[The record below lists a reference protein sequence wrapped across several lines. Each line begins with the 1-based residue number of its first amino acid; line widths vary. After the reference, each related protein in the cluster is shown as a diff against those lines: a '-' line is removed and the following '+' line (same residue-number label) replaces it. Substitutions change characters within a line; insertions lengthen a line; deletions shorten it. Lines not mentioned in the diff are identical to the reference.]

1 MDWLRQIWFKLSGL
15 WRGRA
20 REAEMAEELDAHLDR
35 LTAFNRAAGMSP
47 AEARHQAL
55 RRFGNLT
62 SIREHA
68 RDERR
73 VRWLADAMQDLRYA
87 ARQLRRNPGFALTA
101 ILTLAI
107 GIGANTALFGVVN
120 ELLLK
125 PLPVPSPR
133 ELVLFNWL
141 EGRQS
146 MRKGMDGIRTID
158 EATGRSTSTS
168 FSYPTFR
175 RLQEANRTLTE
186 LFGFYRLQQL
196 NVLVDGS
203 ADVASGQYVSGNYFR
218 GLGVGAALGRTLTD
232 EDDRSGAPPVATIT
246 HQHWTRR
253 FDRDPSIVGKA
264 ILINKVPFTI
274 VGVTPEGFAGTLDV
288 AQSPDFTLP
297 FAVEPRFGGERSNLS
312 RPAFLWVNMI
322 GRLRPG
328 SSREQVIG
336 DLTPTLRQA
345 MLEEWQQALAAGTRA
360 ASPPSNDTSRTL
372 DDASTLR
379 VEPGGQGLMDSRRR
393 YAQPLLLLM
402 GCAVLVLLIACVNIA
417 SLLLSRG
424 AARQKEIAT
433 RLALGA
439 GGERL
444 VRQLGTESLLIA
456 VLGAAVGLVLARWAA
471 SGLAVWRPWGGSAVL
486 EGGLDWRVFG
496 FCGAM
501 ALCTGVLFGL
511 VPAMRAARTELSQ
524 ATRRTTGVASGPFAR
539 ALVVAQV
546 ALALVLLVAAG
557 LFAGTLRN
565 LYAVDK
571 GFNADHLLIFRVQP
585 QLNGYAPTETAALY
599 TRMIERLEAIPGVR
613 GATLSRQPLLALSR
627 RADGVTIEGVARTAG
642 ASAEINVVAAN
653 FFDTMEIPL
662 LLGRRFDG
670 RDRAEATRVAAVNER
685 FAAAYLAGAN
695 PIGHRLWFGDAPSG
709 TRIEIVGMTRDAK
722 YTDLRSPNRPTVY
735 IPFQQ
740 DIPEQVNVAVRT
752 VGEPMVL
759 EPAVRTAV
767 RELDAT
773 LPLFDVRSQAEQVEH
788 SIARETMFARFSTLL
803 AVIAMILAA
812 IGLYGTMAYSV
823 AQRTQEIGLR
833 MALGAR
839 RAAVV
844 AMVVRQALVLVA
856 VGVAVGVPLTLGA
869 ARLAGTVLDQTLF
882 GLERHDP
889 LVMSGAAAILAL
901 VAIVAAVVPAR
912 AAARVDPL
920 LALRHE

>member
-1 MDWLRQIWFKLSGL
+1 MDWLRQTGSKLSDL

-20 REAEMAEELDAHLDR
+20 REAEMAEEMGAHLDR
-35 LTAFNRAAGMSP
+35 LIAVNQAAGMSP
-47 AEARHQAL
+47 AEARRQAR
-55 RRFGNLT
+55 RRFGNPT

-73 VRWLADAMQDLRYA
+73 VRRLADAMQDLRYA

-107 GIGANTALFGVVN
+107 GIGTNTALFGVVN

-125 PLPVPSPR
+125 PLPVPSPQ

-146 MRKGMDGIRTID
+146 MRRGMDGVRTID

-175 RLQEANRTLTE
+175 RLQEANHTLTE
-186 LFGFYRLQQL
+186 LFGFYPLQQL
-196 NVLVDGS
+196 SVHVDGS

-218 GLGVGAALGRTLTD
+218 GLGVGAVLGRTLTD

-246 HQHWTRR
+246 HRHWTRR
-253 FDRDPSIVGKA
+253 FDRDPGIVGKA
-264 ILINKVPFTI
+264 MLVNKVPFTI

-288 AQSPDFTLP
+288 AQSPDLTLP
-297 FAVEPRFGGERSNLS
+297 FAVEPLIGGERSGLV

-328 SSREQVIG
+328 VSREQVVT
-336 DLTPTLRQA
+336 DLTPAMRQA
-345 MLEEWQQALAAGTRA
+345 MLEEWQLALATGTRGTG
-360 ASPPSNDTSRTL
+360 NDAGRTL

-379 VEPGGQGLMDSRRR
+379 AEPGGQGLMDSRRR

-417 SLLLSRG
+417 GLLLSRG

-439 GGERL
+439 AGGRI

-456 VLGAAVGLVLARWAA
+456 MLGAAVGLVLARWAA

-486 EGGLDWRVFG
+486 EGGLDWRVFL

-501 ALCTGVLFGL
+501 ALCTGMLFGL
-511 VPAMRAARTELSQ
+511 VPAMRAARTELSR
-524 ATRRTTGVASGPFAR
+524 ATRRTTGVAPALAR

-546 ALALVLLVAAG
+546 ALSLVLLVAAG

-571 GFNADHLLIFRVQP
+571 GFNADRLLLFRVQP
-585 QLNGYAPTETAALY
+585 QRNGYTPAASAALY
-599 TRMIERLEAIPGVR
+599 TRMIERLETVPGVR
-613 GATLSRQPLLALSR
+613 RATLSRQPLLALSR
-627 RADGVTIEGVARTAG
+627 RADGVTIEGVASTVG
-642 ASAEINVVAAN
+642 ASAEVNVVAAN

-662 LLGRRFDG
+662 LLGRSFDG
-670 RDRAEATRVAAVNER
+670 RDRADTTRVAVVNER
-685 FAAAYLAGAN
+685 FAATHLAGAS
-695 PIGHRLWFGDAPSG
+695 PIGHRLWFGDAPGG

-722 YTDLRSPNRPTVY
+722 YTDLRTPTRPTVY

-759 EPAVRTAV
+759 APAVRSAV

-773 LPLFDVRSQAEQVEH
+773 LPLFDVRSQAEQVEQ
-788 SIARETMFARFSTLL
+788 SVARETMFARFSTLL
-803 AVIAMILAA
+803 AVIAMLLAA
-812 IGLYGTMAYSV
+812 VGLYGTMAHMV
-823 AQRTQEIGLR
+823 AQRTAEIGLR

-844 AMVVRQALVLVA
+844 EMVVRQAFVLVA
-856 VGVAVGVPLTLGA
+856 LGVAIGVPLTLGT
-869 ARLAGTVLDQTLF
+869 ARLAGSVLDQTLF
-882 GLERHDP
+882 GLERYDP
-889 LVMSGAAAILAL
+889 LVMSGAAAVLAL
-901 VAIVAAVVPAR
+901 VATVAALVPAR